1 MTGLNPSGI
10 WQNKMNIRRQTAFYS
25 LEARQQP
32 TGNVHCR
39 GPYRLA
45 GR

>member
-1 MTGLNPSGI
+1 MTRLDPSGI
-10 WQNKMNIRRQTAFYS
+10 WQNKMNIGRQMAFYS
-25 LEARQQP
+25 FEARQWP

-45 GR
+45 GH